1 MQCWSIAQGS
11 SRELG
16 KLEMCPIESATV
28 ELPPLERE
36 AYARFAQTDL
46 SMEDGDLF
54 VGDAPQAEPE
64 PEPEQDD
71 TADAEEA
78 EEQAE
83 AEPEIMPVM
92 TDDDFHDLS
101 TKPDFD
107 SFFKSTSKLME
118 KAISQANNFNIFASA
133 TDEVE
138 ETTQEQGVSVYKQ
151 FFDPDYCQERTV
163 TDLQWSPRLNEPL
176 LLATYSDRRDATVG
190 SQDADGL
197 ALVWS
202 FMLDGRPEHVFE
214 CQSPVMTGIFDEFT
228 PHLVIGGTVTGQIVV
243 WDMRVGETNRYPVI
257 KTPLNAQ
264 THTDPVY
271 AIMQQGSKNK
281 AQFLVSASTDGRICH
296 WDLANMRAPT
306 SYYKLQQEPVAR
318 SAPDKARTGKD
329 KREEP
334 PQDVSVMGIGAPRY
348 AANSFIAASD
358 DTKLYSFSYGERDIS
373 VIKKESRG
381 APKDVEEVP
390 DYTCKPQTTYGGHA
404 GPVTGLAV
412 HPGVHDGTEDDDNW
426 KPIAERYGDLV
437 LSSSTDWTVRLWN
450 HHKKGDAASRLGL
463 KCFEDPKDYVY
474 DVAWSTENPA
484 LFAAVDGEGYLSL
497 YDLTSSDLD
506 LPVQKYQVPSDKGR
520 SALNRVRWCPK
531 HTLPG
536 SEHQFEG
543 PTYMKGETH
552 MQGHKLAMVRRQ
564 QRERVTHSR
573 IACFIAYSPTLPR
586 LLSPLRSC
594 LCCLFRCCGWQ
605 GNSEGEVTVCE
616 VPQRTASVNLHD
628 KELWQRLHNNLAEM
642 DAARE

>member
-1 MQCWSIAQGS
+1 M
-11 SRELG
+11 G
-16 KLEMCPIESATV
+16 KLEICPIESATV
-28 ELPPLERE
+28 ELPPQERE

-54 VGDAPQAEPE
+54 VGDAPQSELEPE
-64 PEPEQDD
+64 PEPEE
-71 TADAEEA
+71 TADAEPE
-78 EEQAE
+78 EEQVE
-83 AEPEIMPVM
+83 AEPEVVPLM
-92 TDDDFHDLS
+92 TDDDFHELS
-101 TKPDFD
+101 AKPDFD

-118 KAISQANNFNIFASA
+118 KAISQANNFNIFASV

-138 ETTQEQGVSVYKQ
+138 DTTQEVGVSVYKK

-163 TDLQWSPRLNEPL
+163 TDLQWSPRPNEPL

-202 FMLDGRPEHVFE
+202 FMLDSRPEHVFE

-271 AIMQQGSKNK
+271 ALMQQGSKNK
-281 AQFLVSASTDGRICH
+281 AQFLMSASTDGRICH

-306 SYYKLQQEPVAR
+306 SYYKVQQEPVAR
-318 SAPDKARTGKD
+318 AASEVKTTRARED
-329 KREEP
+329 P

-348 AANSFIAASD
+348 SPSSFLAASD
-358 DTKLYSFSYGERDIS
+358 DTKLYSFSYAERDIS
-373 VIKKESRG
+373 VIKKEARV
-381 APKDVEEVP
+381 AAKDVEEVP
-390 DYTCKPQTTYGGHA
+390 DYTCKPQTTLGGHA

-426 KPIAERYGDLV
+426 KPIAEQYGDLV

-450 HHKKGDAASRLGL
+450 HKKKGDAASRLGL

-484 LFAAVDGEGYLSL
+484 LFAAVDGEGFLSM
-497 YDLTSSDLD
+497 YDLTSPDLD
-506 LPVQKYQVPSDKGR
+506 LPVLKYQVPSYKGR
-520 SALNRVRWCPK
+520 AALNRVRWCPK
-531 HTLPG
+531 HTVPG

-552 MQGHKLAMVRRQ
+552 LQGHKVATVRIQQAAVCTQYLLAK
-564 QRERVTHSR
+564 SR
-573 IACFIAYSPTLPR
+573 S
-586 LLSPLRSC
+586 LRSY
-594 LCCLFRCCGWQ
+594 LRLPVRCFGCQ

-628 KELWQRLHNNLAEM
+628 KEMWQRLYSNLAEM

>member
-1 MQCWSIAQGS
+1 M
-11 SRELG
+11 G

-28 ELPPLERE
+28 ELEPQESE

-64 PEPEQDD
+64 PEPEPEEP
-71 TADAEEA
+71 ADAEEQ
-78 EEQAE
+78 EEADE
-83 AEPEIMPVM
+83 ELEPEITPLM
-92 TDDDFHDLS
+92 TDDDFHELS
-101 TKPDFD
+101 AKPDFD

-118 KAISQANNFNIFASA
+118 KAISQANNFNIFASV

-138 ETTQEQGVSVYKQ
+138 DTTQEQGLSVYKQ

-176 LLATYSDRRDATVG
+176 LLATYSDRRDAHVG

-202 FMLDGRPEHVFE
+202 FMLDSRPEHVFE

-243 WDMRVGETNRYPVI
+243 WDMRVGETNRYPVM

-271 AIMQQGSKNK
+271 AIMQQGAKNK
-281 AQFLVSASTDGRICH
+281 AQFLVSASTDGRVCH
-296 WDLANMRAPT
+296 WDLANLKAPT
-306 SYYKLQQEPVAR
+306 SYYKLQQEVAR
-318 SAPDKARTGKD
+318 PAVETKTRGKVQS
-329 KREEP
+329 REEP

-348 AANSFIAASD
+348 GTNSFIAASD
-358 DTKLYSFSYGERDIS
+358 DTKMYSFSYGEGNIS
-373 VIKKESRG
+373 EIKKPSRG
-381 APKDVEEVP
+381 KSVKEDVQEVP
-390 DYTCKPQTTYGGHA
+390 DYTCKPETMYGGHA

-412 HPGVHDGTEDDDNW
+412 HPGVHDGTEDDPKW

-437 LSSSTDWTVRLWN
+437 LSCSTDWTVRLWN
-450 HHKKGDAASRLGL
+450 HKKKGDAASRLGL

-474 DVAWSTENPA
+474 DVSWSTENPA

-497 YDLTSSDLD
+497 YDLTSPDLD
-506 LPVQKYQVPSDKGR
+506 LPVLKYQVPSDTGR
-520 SALNRVRWCPK
+520 AALNRVRWCPK

-543 PTYMKGETH
+543 PTYMKGDTH
-552 MQGHKLAMVRRQ
+552 MQGHKLATV
-564 QRERVTHSR
+564 S
-573 IACFIAYSPTLPR
+573 TL
-586 LLSPLRSC
+586 
-594 LCCLFRCCGWQ
+594 
-605 GNSEGEVTVCE
+605 
-616 VPQRTASVNLHD
+616 
-628 KELWQRLHNNLAEM
+628 
-642 DAARE
+642 